1 MATATSSPPETT
13 RPGKCRAEE
22 VSEWAGDRVSELMG
36 VINAATAELVGVI
49 AHVVESEAWGGPG
62 LRSPEHWVGWRACVS
77 PGRARSLVRSAR
89 SLSELPYMASLFAQG
104 LLSEDTVAT
113 MAGRV
118 PTSRDTEVS
127 ELARIM
133 TISQLRRIL
142 SCLPEKP
149 SKDETDRE
157 PEVSFGTDG
166 DGWSLR
172 AKGLPPELG
181 ALVQKALEAARD
193 AEFADR
199 HPDADAETKATGI
212 GWDDALV
219 RMSRAALDNLDPA
232 TAKAQSPANGRYAVV
247 VHVDQNTDPAAYLH
261 LGGALSDAA
270 RRRITCECDLR
281 WLRNG
286 KETTCALLELGSLL
300 VGPLLAQVVS
310 FQSLMEFEG
319 KPVGWGRSRRNVSP
333 TLRRII
339 ENRDRGCRV
348 PGCTQVRWC
357 EVHHLV
363 HVEDGGLTEPGN
375 LALLCPNHHDAHHRG
390 RLGIEGDPESPT
402 GLVFRDRHGR
412 VIPPPTPTPPNAAP
426 AEAANAL
433 GIRNRR
439 FVCPIG
445 EPLHADC
452 FFWN

>member
-13 RPGKCRAEE
+13 QPGRCRAEE
-22 VSEWAGDRVSELMG
+22 VAEWAQDRVSDLMG

-49 AHVVESEAWGGPG
+49 AHVVDSGAWGGPG

-89 SLSELPYMASLFAQG
+89 SLSELPYMASLFSQG

-118 PTSRDTEVS
+118 PTSRDTEVT

-133 TISQLRRIL
+133 TITQLRRIL

-149 SKDETDRE
+149 TKDQTERK

-166 DGWSLR
+166 NGWSLW
-172 AKGLPPELG
+172 AKALPPELG

-199 HPDADAETKATGI
+199 HPEADAQTKATGI

-219 RMSRAALDNLDPA
+219 RMSRAALDNLDPC
-232 TAKAQSPANGRYAVV
+232 TARGQSPANGRYAVV
-247 VHVDQNTDPAAYLH
+247 VHIDQNTDPGAYLH

-281 WLRNG
+281 WL
-286 KETTCALLELGSLL
+286 L
-300 VGPLLAQVVS
+300 
-310 FQSLMEFEG
+310 EFEG

-363 HVEDGGLTEPGN
+363 HVEDGGLTEPDN

-390 RLGIEGDPESPT
+390 RLGIDGDPESPT
-402 GLVFRDRHGR
+402 GLVFRDHYGR
-412 VIPPPTPTPPNAAP
+412 VIPPPTPTPPTESP
-426 AEAANAL
+426 PEAANAL
-433 GIRNRR
+433 GIQHRR

-445 EPLHADC
+445 EQLHADC